1 MEKLR
6 ETIQTR
12 LAGGGRLLLA
22 IDGRCGCGKST
33 LAAQLRAAFGGSVFH
48 TDDFYLPFAARAE
61 DWREGIAGNMD
72 LMRLR
77 TEVLEPLRRGESVHY
92 RAYDCPHDR
101 FFPTREIAPAP
112 LAIVEGSYSQHPLL
126 RELYDLG
133 VFVTASRETQRA
145 RLLKREGAHFAAL
158 VRNGVVK
165 QGFDGDTVHRL
176 VGDVVDVQR
185 LFGGIEVL
193 PKLYGRQKSCFH
205 LLSSD

>member
-1 MEKLR
+1 MKKLM

-77 TEVLEPLRRGESVHY
+77 AEVLEPLRRGESVHY
-92 RAYDCPHDR
+92 RAYDCPNDR
-101 FFPTREIAPAP
+101 FFPTRELPFLP
-112 LAIVEGSYSQHPLL
+112 LSIVEGSYSQHPLL
-126 RELYDLG
+126 RELYDLRL
-133 VFVTASRETQRA
+133 FVTAPPAVQRE
-145 RLLKREGAHFAAL
+145 RLRRRESENYSSFEALWIPMEERYFAAFSIPERADYL
-158 VRNGVVK
+158 VETGE
-165 QGFDGDTVHRL
+165 DGKKALLRAGKSDT
-176 VGDVVDVQR
+176 
-185 LFGGIEVL
+185 I
-193 PKLYGRQKSCFH
+193 
-205 LLSSD
+205 

>member
-6 ETIQTR
+6 ETIKTR
-12 LAGGGRLLLA
+12 LAEGGGLLLA

-77 TEVLEPLRRGESVHY
+77 TEVLEPLRRGESVCY
-92 RAYDCPHDR
+92 RAYDGRNDR
-101 FFPTREIAPAP
+101 FFPAREIAPAP

-126 RELYDLG
+126 RELYDLS
-133 VFVTASRETQRA
+133 VFVTAPRETQRA
-145 RLLKREGAHFAAL
+145 RLLKREGAHFAAFESTWIPL
-158 VRNGVVK
+158 EERY
-165 QGFDGDTVHRL
+165 FAA
-176 VGDVVDVQR
+176 
-185 LFGGIEVL
+185 FSIEARADQVIVT
-193 PKLYGRQKSCFH
+193 G
-205 LLSSD
+205 

>member
-1 MEKLR
+1 MKKLM

-77 TEVLEPLRRGESVHY
+77 AEVLEPLRRGESVH
-92 RAYDCPHDR
+92 
-101 FFPTREIAPAP
+101 
-112 LAIVEGSYSQHPLL
+112 
-126 RELYDLG
+126 
-133 VFVTASRETQRA
+133 ASSGPVIHNRRC
-145 RLLKREGAHFAAL
+145 R
-158 VRNGVVK
+158 
-165 QGFDGDTVHRL
+165 
-176 VGDVVDVQR
+176 
-185 LFGGIEVL
+185 
-193 PKLYGRQKSCFH
+193 S
-205 LLSSD
+205 